1 MIVEFHMH
9 ELEIQLFF
17 SMKGGVGLFE
27 HLNDEDL
34 IESYER
40 SIKENLDKDFIN
52 LLKIAIKQ
60 RGLENLVKAKIDKKN
75 PKQMMKT

>member
-1 MIVEFHMH
+1 M
-9 ELEIQLFF
+9 
-17 SMKGGVGLFE
+17 FE

-52 LLKIAIKQ
+52 LLRIAIKK
-60 RGLENLVKAKIDKKN
+60 RGLEKFIKDKQN
-75 PKQMMKT
+75 PKQMINT